1 MKNTYLP
8 KKNTKNIEKKENVF
22 KNCFTV
28 VILDQSLK
36 PITIKI
42 CKKGSFQLTG
52 CLSMESGEFCV
63 LSLITNL
70 QKKNPRWIPSLIYMT
85 IKPVMT
91 NVKFTIGYKISIV
104 KALNFFEN
112 RKDIHEFFSY
122 KLRVNPA
129 INIKELLTEK
139 DLENV
144 PIRIVTY
151 KNVNNKIFNRTSQEL
166 HFQIIFKLYL

>member
-1 MKNTYLP
+1 MS
-8 KKNTKNIEKKENVF
+8 
-22 KNCFTV
+22 
-28 VILDQSLK
+28 LD
-36 PITIKI
+36 
-42 CKKGSFQLTG
+42 
-52 CLSMESGEFCV
+52 ERGE
-63 LSLITNL
+63 
-70 QKKNPRWIPSLIYMT
+70 
-85 IKPVMT
+85 
-91 NVKFTIGYKISIV
+91 GKISIV

-151 KNVNNKIFNRTSQEL
+151 KNVNNKIFNRTSQEITL
-166 HFQIIFKLYL
+166 SNYIQTLSLKEKQKHFKEKHTTLLLFRSGSVILSGIHENVMKKTFESFQKVTSDYKSYLT

>member
-1 MKNTYLP
+1 
-8 KKNTKNIEKKENVF
+8 
-22 KNCFTV
+22 
-28 VILDQSLK
+28 
-36 PITIKI
+36 
-42 CKKGSFQLTG
+42 
-52 CLSMESGEFCV
+52 
-63 LSLITNL
+63 
-70 QKKNPRWIPSLIYMT
+70 MT

-151 KNVNNKIFNRTSQEL
+151 KNVNNKIFNRTSQEITL
-166 HFQIIFKLYL
+166 SNYIQTLSLKESKKF

>member
-1 MKNTYLP
+1 
-8 KKNTKNIEKKENVF
+8 
-22 KNCFTV
+22 
-28 VILDQSLK
+28 
-36 PITIKI
+36 
-42 CKKGSFQLTG
+42 
-52 CLSMESGEFCV
+52 MESGEFCV

-151 KNVNNKIFNRTSQEL
+151 KMLITKFLIVQVKKL